1 MIGARMWM
9 PVIRTTPP
17 FLLNQVPPGWCP
29 LPVYTVYS
37 VKNVTYSEK
46 DHGTTVTVMANTVGP
61 DDRDF
66 NLPIKVVI
74 KTMHKISG
82 RTWGPLGFSDPLC
95 GQEISSP
102 QLHVWV
108 GKNKNVTTQTV
119 DFPTFELTTP
129 RFMGTESWKILQT
142 HL

>member
-1 MIGARMWM
+1 M
-9 PVIRTTPP
+9 
-17 FLLNQVPPGWCP
+17 
-29 LPVYTVYS
+29 YS
-37 VKNVTYSEK
+37 VKNVTCSEK
-46 DHGTTVTVMANTVGP
+46 DHGTTVTVMANTAGP
-61 DDRDF
+61 DDPDF

-74 KTMHKISG
+74 KTMHKISR

-119 DFPTFELTTP
+119 DFPTFDLTTP